1 MPARDVAVVAESGD
15 AADLDEG
22 EAGCLGGADEPH
34 PSDGRVVVVRYRL
47 AARGGAGWGPL
58 RS

>member
-22 EAGCLGGADEPH
+22 EPAAWAVRMNRTRLM
-34 PSDGRVVVVRYRL
+34 VV
-47 AARGGAGWGPL
+47 
-58 RS
+58 SS